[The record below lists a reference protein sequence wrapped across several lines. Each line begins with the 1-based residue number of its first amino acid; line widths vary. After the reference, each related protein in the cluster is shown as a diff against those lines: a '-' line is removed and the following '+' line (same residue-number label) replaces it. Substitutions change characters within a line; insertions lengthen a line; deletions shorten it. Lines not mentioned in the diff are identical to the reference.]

1 MLNRAVHS
9 VVGVYGE
16 PCEDLSVDSF
26 YRDIMKTVVKRSPPV
41 KLKERFSSPLFQNIT
56 LKAVGT

>member
-1 MLNRAVHS
+1 MLNRAVRS
-9 VVGVYGE
+9 VVGAYGK

-41 KLKERFSSPLFQNIT
+41 KLKERFSSPLFQNG
-56 LKAVGT
+56 A